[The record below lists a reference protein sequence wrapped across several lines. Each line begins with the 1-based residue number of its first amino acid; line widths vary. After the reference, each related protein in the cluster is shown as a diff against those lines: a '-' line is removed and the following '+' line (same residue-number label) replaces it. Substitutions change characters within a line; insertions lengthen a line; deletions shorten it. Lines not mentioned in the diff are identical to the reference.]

1 MPEEKTNNYDAGHI
15 QVLEGLSPVR
25 KRPSMYIGSTD
36 KRGLHHLVYEVIDNS
51 IDEAMAGFCKNII
64 VSLNSSGT
72 VTVKD
77 DGRGIPVDIHPKYKK
92 SGVEIVMTKL
102 HAGGKFDKDSYKVSG
117 GLHGVGV
124 SVVNAL
130 SEWLEVKVKRG
141 GKVYF
146 QRYNRGSPEEDLNV
160 IDETDE
166 IGTGTELKSQ
176 LGISGMCEKIY
187 NPFARAIIFPRT
199 SALILFLI
207 LLSVIVSVA
216 EFIPPVIES
225 TTSPRALI

>member
-166 IGTGTELKSQ
+166 IGTGTEVTFMPDPEIFETTIFSYDSLFKRIRE
-176 LGISGMCEKIY
+176 LAFLNKGIKITIRD
-187 NPFARAIIFPRT
+187 FRDIA
-199 SALILFLI
+199 
-207 LLSVIVSVA
+207 
-216 EFIPPVIES
+216 
-225 TTSPRALI
+225 